1 MKLDVRTP
9 IGAMFALDGALLTI
23 YGLAVDQ
30 TEAIKKAGVNMTFTV
45 GIVLFVF
52 GAVMLGLA
60 IQGRRAEKSAP

>member
-23 YGLAVDQ
+23 YGMAADQ
-30 TEAIKKAGVNMTFTV
+30 TEAIKKAGVNVTFTWGV
-45 GIVLFVF
+45 VLFVF

-60 IQGRRAEKSAP
+60 IQGRRADKSAP